1 MLVKNVSK
9 RRYMHSFKDE
19 IVILD
24 AGATKDI
31 PDVIANIWIKTND
44 VIVVDDGSKDAEI
57 ERLKAENAKLKAQ
70 ANSSEESSIK
80 EALLEKCKEYGIKVT
95 NPNTKV
101 ETLQKKIAEYEAQLE
116 ESSAE

>member
-1 MLVKNVSK
+1 
-9 RRYMHSFKDE
+9 MHSFNDE

-70 ANSSEESSIK
+70 ANGEQSEVTGD
-80 EALLEKCKEYGIKVT
+80 EALKQELLNRCKELGIRVT